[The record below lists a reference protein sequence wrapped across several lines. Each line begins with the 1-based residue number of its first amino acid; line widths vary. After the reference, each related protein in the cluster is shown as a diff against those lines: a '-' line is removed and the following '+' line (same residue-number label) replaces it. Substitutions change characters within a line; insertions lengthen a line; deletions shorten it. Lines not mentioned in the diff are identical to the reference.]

1 MEERVEFDEAERY
14 DPQNEQNSTDEIHWM
29 QFLRFDKGGNR
40 AERLVINN
48 RSLIQLINILT
59 LFDCRSGWSVVG
71 ILEQVV
77 TLGEWLQDKDDESS
91 PLMEVVEDCADKVV
105 GEASHVICAKDPI
118 HEHNSF
124 DTVVP

>member
-1 MEERVEFDEAERY
+1 MEDRVEFDEAERY

-59 LFDCRSGWSVVG
+59 LFDSRSGWSIVG

-91 PLMEVVEDCADKVV
+91 PLMEVIEDSADKVV
-105 GEASHVICAKDPI
+105 GETSHVVCAKDPI
-118 HEHNSF
+118 H
-124 DTVVP
+124 